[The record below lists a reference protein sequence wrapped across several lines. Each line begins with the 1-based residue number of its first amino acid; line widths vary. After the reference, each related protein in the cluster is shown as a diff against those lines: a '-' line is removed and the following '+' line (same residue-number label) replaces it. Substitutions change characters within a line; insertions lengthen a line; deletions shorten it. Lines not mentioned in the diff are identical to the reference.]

1 MCVPIILFN
10 ACSFNNNNYYTI
22 VIFIVAC
29 LLHAGGLVHLGEVQR
44 AQDVLKLSESLYFKV
59 ITELFECQLLS
70 LDAQPFFHPQAMMH
84 ANSIFLEGIDNTFLA
99 DIFLRWKCLF
109 SELYAILVKLGVGK
123 CLASTFQKIEY
134 FKVDGHSNI
143 SQSDILTSIAESH
156 QREVEKVVSEWG
168 PKIIQALSNL
178 SYKEIQKQLNS
189 DQIVLEYCM
198 AALYE
203 TKCHPVPI
211 PPECL
216 GTRCVVVCIL
226 PEGEPIVKV
235 LDFDKIQ
242 NLAMK
247 THDSAMKAV
256 AAKHSGKVWHH
267 LQAEA
272 DKIASSLLQV
282 MLPSTI
288 QSIINSSNIKRV
300 FFCPDQILAKFPV
313 EILPFVD
320 GKRFGDKI
328 AIAYLTSAKELLRD
342 SIIESLD
349 PGLSMSTQYPKC
361 DSYFFAN
368 PNFDL
373 KQPKSGNSF
382 NPWSQVTSVLASF
395 FSTPNSSSTK
405 ASSLPDAEVEVK
417 EIESLLSKAHGA
429 LQTQVVVRDDVTL
442 HRVLHVQSPHIL
454 HFATHGFSSP
464 DFHYQYRNFWSDTRS
479 GILLA
484 GSNTYHCGH
493 FDEIVNEAGTGELT
507 ALAACGMALNGTS
520 LVYLSTCR
528 STYGFVGR
536 GEALTSLA
544 QGFRS
549 AGAQTVI
556 ATMWP
561 VADEIA
567 RKLAIYFYSFASK
580 IGMHPSIALHQAK
593 NKIQSEGYDHWYDWA
608 AFMCIGTDM
617 PLFAST

>member
-1 MCVPIILFN
+1 M
-10 ACSFNNNNYYTI
+10 
-22 VIFIVAC
+22 
-29 LLHAGGLVHLGEVQR
+29 HLGEVQR
-44 AQDVLKLSESLYFKV
+44 AQDVLKLSESLYFRV

-99 DIFLRWKCLF
+99 NIFLRWKCLF
-109 SELYAILVKLGVGK
+109 SELYAILVRLGVGK
-123 CLASTFQKIEY
+123 CLASTFQKIER
-134 FKVDGHSNI
+134 FKLECQGNI
-143 SQSDILTSIAESH
+143 SQCDILTSIAESH
-156 QREVEKVVSEWG
+156 QREVEKVHSEWG
-168 PKIIQALSNL
+168 PKVIQALSTL
-178 SYKEIQKQLNS
+178 SYKGIQKQLTS

-198 AALYE
+198 AALYD

-211 PPECL
+211 PPKCL
-216 GTRCVVVCIL
+216 GIRCVLVCIQS
-226 PEGEPIVKV
+226 EGNPIVKV

-242 NLAMK
+242 NLAVK

-256 AAKHSGKVWHH
+256 TAKRSGKVWHH

-282 MLPSTI
+282 MLPSDIQTI
-288 QSIINSSNIKRV
+288 IGGSNIKRV
-300 FFCPDQILAKFPV
+300 FFCPDQILAKIPV
-313 EILPFVD
+313 EMLPFGD
-320 GKRFGDKI
+320 GKRFGDKL
-328 AIAYLTSAKELLRD
+328 AITYLSSAKELLRD
-342 SIIESLD
+342 SIVKSLD
-349 PGLSMSTQYPKC
+349 PSHPNSSQCPNC

-373 KQPKSGNSF
+373 KQPKSANSF
-382 NPWSQVTSVLASF
+382 NPWSQVSSVLASL
-395 FSTPNSSSTK
+395 FSTTPESSTTK
-405 ASSLPDAEVEVK
+405 ALSLPDTEVEVK
-417 EIESLLSKAHGA
+417 EIESLLSKVRGST
-429 LQTQVVVRDDVTL
+429 LQTQVVLGDDVTL
-442 HRVLHVQSPHIL
+442 HQVLHVRSPHIL

-464 DFHYQYRNFWSDTRS
+464 DFHYQYRNFWSDTKS

-484 GSNTYHCGH
+484 GSNTYRCAH

-507 ALAACGMALNGTS
+507 ALAACGMTLEGTS

-536 GEALTSLA
+536 GEALSSLA

-549 AGAQTVI
+549 AGAKTVI

-567 RKLAIYFYSFASK
+567 RKLAVYFYNFASK
-580 IGMHPSIALHQAK
+580 TGVHPSIALQQAK
-593 NKIQSEGYDHWYDWA
+593 HKIQNEGYDHWYDWA

-617 PLFAST
+617 PLSAFM